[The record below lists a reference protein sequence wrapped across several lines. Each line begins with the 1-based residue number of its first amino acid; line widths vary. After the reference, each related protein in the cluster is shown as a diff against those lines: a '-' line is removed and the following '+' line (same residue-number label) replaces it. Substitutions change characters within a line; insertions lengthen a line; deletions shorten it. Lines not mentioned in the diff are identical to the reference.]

1 VAGALLAPCAAAAFG
16 RRRAP
21 LVAAW
26 AAIVTFFVVALSGP
40 ARAAFAGYQARGQL
54 AARLTAAGDPVT
66 LLVDAARVVL
76 SRPCLLQAVLWAG
89 LALTLAVALRLGR
102 LEARLWL
109 WALAFGVFY
118 AVGRIVPVAVWGL
131 PAGSHELL
139 ANVAVAAA
147 ASGAVLVLV
156 APPAR
161 HEAVPAGDP
170 IWDEVRD
177 DVTRG

>member
-1 VAGALLAPCAAAAFG
+1 M
-16 RRRAP
+16 
-21 LVAAW
+21 
-26 AAIVTFFVVALSGP
+26 
-40 ARAAFAGYQARGQL
+40 
-54 AARLTAAGDPVT
+54 
-66 LLVDAARVVL
+66 
-76 SRPCLLQAVLWAG
+76 
-89 LALTLAVALRLGR
+89 
-102 LEARLWL
+102 
-109 WALAFGVFY
+109 
-118 AVGRIVPVAVWGL
+118 PVAVWRL

-170 IWDEVRD
+170 IWDEARD